1 MNIYCLLLCYSII
14 LGGGAD
20 GRRIPCYLWTKECY
34 YVFKYSNCAM
44 QLFWPYKLMLQ
55 FSKISAVVMCHVFQN
70 VLCLLSLPICQQ
82 QQIVVLMLTLRTYI
96 LYVVFLLKFLLANE
110 IGMTVNSF
118 ITSLLI
124 NIYIL
129 LRSALYIVFVP
140 LCVTYFFFLLS
151 S

>member
-1 MNIYCLLLCYSII
+1 MWGFWLNSESDGRRGHGFPSFVATPNYIVMNIYCLLLCYSII

-70 VLCLLSLPICQQ
+70 VLCLLSLPICEQ
-82 QQIVVLMLTLRTYI
+82 
-96 LYVVFLLKFLLANE
+96 
-110 IGMTVNSF
+110 
-118 ITSLLI
+118 
-124 NIYIL
+124 
-129 LRSALYIVFVP
+129 
-140 LCVTYFFFLLS
+140 
-151 S
+151 